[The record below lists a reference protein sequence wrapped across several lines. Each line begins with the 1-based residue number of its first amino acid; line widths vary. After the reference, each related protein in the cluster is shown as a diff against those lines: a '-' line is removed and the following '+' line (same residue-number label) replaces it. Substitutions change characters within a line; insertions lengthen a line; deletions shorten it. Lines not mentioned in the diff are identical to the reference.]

1 MNIKDILQQGVENK
15 DFPGGQFCYIKND
28 QILCDTVGFK
38 QIEPVII
45 QNTGDEIYDVAS
57 LSKVLSTTIL
67 AHKLIEDG
75 VWTLDTLLKDI
86 LKRFNHD
93 GITIKD
99 LLIHSSG
106 LKADVQRANKLT
118 SRKELIEKL
127 YQESPY
133 YDKGSMVVYSDIGY
147 LLLGLAIE
155 QTLEMPLDEAAY
167 KYIFMPLGM
176 HDTSYHPDKTRT
188 APTEFRDDTVYKGL
202 LNGVVH
208 DEKSFAMN
216 GIAGHAGLFSTAKDI
231 AIFIK
236 AILDDKFVLKRE
248 TVLKMSILEIEQ
260 KDQYGNLK
268 ARSLGYEKPSQD
280 YVLYPYQDEVIMH
293 TGFTGCNMMINL
305 KRKTGFVLLTN
316 AVHPK
321 RELNHIFA
329 YRNQIYQE
337 IIKEWEKKNA

>member
-106 LKADVQRANKLT
+106 LKADIQRANKLT

-167 KYIFMPLGM
+167 KCIFMPLGM

-236 AILDDKFVLKRE
+236 AILDDTFVLKRA
-248 TVLKMSILEIEQ
+248 TVLKMSMLEIEQ

-280 YVLYPYQDEVIMH
+280 HVLYPYQDEVIMH

-321 RELNHIFA
+321 RDMNHIFA

>member
-15 DFPGGQFCYIKND
+15 DFPGGQFCYIKDD

-38 QIEPVII
+38 QIEPDLIT
-45 QNTGDEIYDVAS
+45 NTGDEIYDVAS
-57 LSKVLSTTIL
+57 LSKVISTTIL

-86 LKRFNHD
+86 LKRFNHH

-106 LKADVQRANKLT
+106 LKADVQRANKLNSKT
-118 SRKELIEKL
+118 ELIDKL
-127 YQESPY
+127 YQEKPY
-133 YDKGSMVVYSDIGY
+133 YDKGSMIVYSDIGY

-176 HDTSYHPDKTRT
+176 QDTGYHPDIKRT
-188 APTEFRDDTVYKGL
+188 APTEFRKDEVYQGL
-202 LNGVVH
+202 LCGLVH
-208 DEKSFAMN
+208 DEKSFAMK

-236 AILDDKFVLKRE
+236 AILDDTFVLKRE
-248 TVLKMSILEIEQ
+248 TVLKMSTLEIEQ
-260 KDQYGNLK
+260 NDQYGNLK

-280 YVLYPYQDEVIMH
+280 HVLYPYQDEVIMH

-321 RELNHIFA
+321 RELNHIFS
-329 YRNQIYQE
+329 YRNQIDQE

>member
-15 DFPGGQFCYIKND
+15 NFPGGQFCYIKDD

-38 QIEPVII
+38 QIEPDLIT
-45 QNTGDEIYDVAS
+45 NTGDEIYDVAS
-57 LSKVLSTTIL
+57 LSKVISTTIL

-86 LKRFNHD
+86 LKRFSHD

-118 SRKELIEKL
+118 SRKELIDKL

-133 YDKGSMVVYSDIGY
+133 YEKGSMVVYSDIGY

-176 HDTSYHPDKTRT
+176 HDTSYHTDKTRT
-188 APTEFRDDTVYKGL
+188 APTEFRDDTVFKGL
-202 LNGVVH
+202 LSGLVH
-208 DEKSFAMN
+208 DEKSFAMK

-231 AIFIK
+231 CIFIK
-236 AILDDKFVLKRE
+236 AILDDAFVLKRE
-248 TVLKMSILEIEQ
+248 TVLKMSSVEIER

-280 YVLYPYQDEVIMH
+280 HVLYPYQDEVIMH

-321 RELNHIFA
+321 RELNHIFS
-329 YRNQIYQE
+329 YRNQIYEE